1 MTEKP
6 TPETD
11 DRLKIDRRT
20 MLKGGAAGLGLL
32 ALGGMGAGSAVA
44 SNGADK
50 IYVGGSVFEEHSL
63 DTKTDGKTSS
73 GPFTLLSG
81 SIKTSTPTDLIL
93 MVQVESA
100 LWTNI
105 KTTGKDTES
114 QAKAGLTC
122 WIEIDGTP
130 VPVSD
135 DYMVDSPYNP
145 VYGDRQAASE
155 VVFNK
160 RDFKVEQNF
169 LGALEELTEE
179 DVEYYLSLFMETRSS
194 HGFNWVALNI
204 DSEYFPANDGKFHDI
219 ELKGRLDV
227 YRDDNNAYAKA
238 VVGPRTMIGFP
249 AKLANDASI

>member
-1 MTEKP
+1 MDEQKAP
-6 TPETD
+6 ND
-11 DRLKIDRRT
+11 DARFEIDRRT
-20 MLKGGAAGLGLL
+20 TLKGLGAAGLAA
-32 ALGGMGAGSAVA
+32 ALGGMATGTAAA

-50 IYVGGSVFEEHSL
+50 IYVGGSVFEEHAL
-63 DTKTDGKTSS
+63 ETKVDGTSS
-73 GPFTLLSG
+73 DSFTLLEG

-93 MVQVESA
+93 MAQVESA

-105 KTTGKDTES
+105 KTTGKDEES

-169 LGALEELTEE
+169 LGTLEELTEE
-179 DVEYYLSLFMETRSS
+179 EVDYYLSLYLSTQSS
-194 HGFNWVALNI
+194 HGFNWVAMNV
-204 DSEYFPANDGKFHDI
+204 DSEYIDSDGDGWHDVA
-219 ELKGRLDV
+219 LKGRLDV
-227 YRDDNNAYAKA
+227 YRDDKNAYAKA
-238 VVGPRTMIGFP
+238 VVGPRTLLGIP
-249 AKLANDASI
+249 AKLANDASL